1 MTSSDS
7 PTPASGDP
15 VAVILARM
23 EVKLDNAL
31 TEQARHGSRIDKA
44 DERIDQLEREMAVIQ
59 AGDLSARLARVEGK
73 VLLAAGFAAAIGAG
87 GGVGLTKLIGG

>member
-1 MTSSDS
+1 MTPDDA
-7 PTPASGDP
+7 TMVSGDP

-31 TEQARHGSRIDKA
+31 TEQARHSSQIDKI
-44 DERIDQLEREMAVIQ
+44 DERVDELERFKDVIQ